1 MITRIIGIN
10 TSTYVNA
17 EMRLDDC
24 DSLQLVGPNNVG
36 KSTLIYTLNFL
47 FIVDGSKMSFSGQR
61 KGDKETIHHY
71 FPTHNQSYILFEIRK
86 NTASY
91 CILVKRDSEG
101 ELEYYRINGEY
112 NHDHFFRKDGQQQR
126 IRKWDEVQDLLAAE
140 GVELYL
146 FKSKTEVFN
155 SVYMR
160 GRRNEAVVWLEES
173 VRTDGLSNNF
183 SKVYRYLINSKLI
196 TNKTLKES
204 LIVADNREH
213 EGLSFSQK
221 NKKDINDLLRINEE
235 IKVIKSI
242 QKDFEEFREVVN
254 LYRAKTRIVSDLVYA
269 FEKQYGGVVQ
279 ALDSGRL
286 EKEKVHQTTLVHL
299 NEKLKP
305 RQEEL
310 NREIGKKES
319 EIELREREFITLQA
333 ELERISSFEE
343 KKFLQ
348 EALRNLDKSRRETEA
363 RLTQVEN
370 QQLDSKQ
377 LEAKLNKLDDHCQI
391 LEQQIGNYDNQL
403 IQKITSKEDT
413 RKLLHTIFSPE
424 FSSLSGD
431 LVKKKVTKTGAALT
445 IFDGEVKLPKD
456 LKLRDIPSAELL
468 KGELKELRKEKSELE
483 KLWGVALNLDKTKK
497 ELARIESEIENT
509 KEKIRLIDSR
519 PELEKKT
526 DVLGKE
532 LRALK
537 SSLNALEDELSKL
550 KKEMAE
556 KTLLLETLREDV
568 RKSEER
574 LHELRNHKQEM
585 EMLGVTPTAYE
596 TTESLDE
603 IYQKIRLANSD
614 RETLKSSRDR
624 GFDQLRFKTNSAIA
638 DETEFIRFIEDEI
651 ACIGDKEKSIDGLLG
666 SISTQFA
673 NPAYTLRK
681 RYEEFKAF
689 VYNRF
694 NDSLAKTRISNIES
708 LRIELVDNK
717 RLLYDLERISAIE
730 NLNAQLAFDFEQ
742 GEDLKILNAYLDTGK
757 TIDFA
762 DLFDIELVLDVKGH
776 VKRVDLKEQ
785 VESDG
790 TDRMIRLVIVM
801 AIINRLAISSPE
813 NKIALFID
821 EIGTI
826 DEQNR
831 PQLVQFCKEHNF
843 IPIFAAPQPYDGF
856 SKYYFIFR
864 SKGKINLNDKQHA
877 VRREE
882 NEAVQKPME
891 EGEGLE
897 VSE

>member
-1 MITRIIGIN
+1 
-10 TSTYVNA
+10 
-17 EMRLDDC
+17 
-24 DSLQLVGPNNVG
+24 
-36 KSTLIYTLNFL
+36 
-47 FIVDGSKMSFSGQR
+47 
-61 KGDKETIHHY
+61 
-71 FPTHNQSYILFEIRK
+71 
-86 NTASY
+86 
-91 CILVKRDSEG
+91 
-101 ELEYYRINGEY
+101 
-112 NHDHFFRKDGQQQR
+112 
-126 IRKWDEVQDLLAAE
+126 
-140 GVELYL
+140 
-146 FKSKTEVFN
+146 
-155 SVYMR
+155 
-160 GRRNEAVVWLEES
+160 
-173 VRTDGLSNNF
+173 
-183 SKVYRYLINSKLI
+183 
-196 TNKTLKES
+196 
-204 LIVADNREH
+204 
-213 EGLSFSQK
+213 
-221 NKKDINDLLRINEE
+221 
-235 IKVIKSI
+235 
-242 QKDFEEFREVVN
+242 
-254 LYRAKTRIVSDLVYA
+254 
-269 FEKQYGGVVQ
+269 
-279 ALDSGRL
+279 
-286 EKEKVHQTTLVHL
+286 
-299 NEKLKP
+299 
-305 RQEEL
+305 
-310 NREIGKKES
+310 
-319 EIELREREFITLQA
+319 
-333 ELERISSFEE
+333 
-343 KKFLQ
+343 
-348 EALRNLDKSRRETEA
+348 
-363 RLTQVEN
+363 
-370 QQLDSKQ
+370 
-377 LEAKLNKLDDHCQI
+377 
-391 LEQQIGNYDNQL
+391 
-403 IQKITSKEDT
+403 
-413 RKLLHTIFSPE
+413 
-424 FSSLSGD
+424 
-431 LVKKKVTKTGAALT
+431 
-445 IFDGEVKLPKD
+445 
-456 LKLRDIPSAELL
+456 
-468 KGELKELRKEKSELE
+468 
-483 KLWGVALNLDKTKK
+483 
-497 ELARIESEIENT
+497 
-509 KEKIRLIDSR
+509 SR

-785 VESDG
+785 VESDV
-790 TDRMIRLVIVM
+790 TDSMIRLVIVM
-801 AIINRLAISSPE
+801 AIIYRLAISSPE

>member
-24 DSLQLVGPNNVG
+24 DSIQLVGPNNVG

-47 FIVDGSKMSFSGQR
+47 FVVDGSKMSFSGQR

-71 FPTHNQSYILFEIRK
+71 FPTHNQSYILFEIK
-86 NTASY
+86 KSTSNY

-101 ELEYYRINGEY
+101 ELEYYRLTGEY
-112 NHDHFFRKDGQQQR
+112 NHDYFFKKDGQQQR
-126 IRKWDEVQDLLAAE
+126 IRKWDEVQEVLVQE

-155 SVYMR
+155 AVYMR
-160 GRRNEAVVWLEES
+160 GRGNDAVIWLEES

-235 IKVIKSI
+235 IKTIKSI

-254 LYRAKTRIVSDLVYA
+254 LYRAKNRIVSDLVYA
-269 FEKQYGGVVQ
+269 FEKQYNGVVQ
-279 ALDSGRL
+279 NLDSARL
-286 EKEKVHQTTLVHL
+286 EKEKVNQTTLIQL

-310 NREIGKKES
+310 NREIGKKET
-319 EIELREREFITLQA
+319 EIELREREFITLQTDL
-333 ELERISSFEE
+333 ELINSFED

-348 EALRNLDKSRRETEA
+348 EALRNLDLKRRETEA

-370 QQLDSKQ
+370 QKLDSKQ
-377 LEAKLNKLDDHCQI
+377 LESKLNRIDEQCQV
-391 LEQQIGNYDNQL
+391 LENQVNNYDNQL
-403 IQKITSKEDT
+403 IQKLAGKDET
-413 RKLLHTIFSPE
+413 RKLLNSILSPE
-424 FSSLSGD
+424 FSSLSSD
-431 LVKKKVTKTGAALT
+431 LVKKKVTKTGT
-445 IFDGEVKLPKD
+445 TMVIFDGEVKLPKD
-456 LKLRDIPSAELL
+456 LKLKDIPSADKL
-468 KGELKELRKEKSELE
+468 KAELKELKKEKAELE
-483 KLWGVALNLDKTKK
+483 KLWSVALNLDKTKK
-497 ELARIESEIENT
+497 ELAKIVGEIDT
-509 KEKIRLIDSR
+509 VKEKIQKLDQK
-519 PELEKKT
+519 PALEQKVE
-526 DVLGKE
+526 VLGKE
-532 LRALK
+532 LRSLK
-537 SSLNALEDELSKL
+537 AELNDLEDGLSKL

-574 LHELRNHKQEM
+574 LHELRNHKHEI
-585 EMLGVTPTAYE
+585 EMLGVTSTAYE

-624 GFDQLRFKTNSAIA
+624 SFDQLRFKTNSALA
-638 DETEFIRFIEDEI
+638 DESEFIRFVEDEL
-651 ACIGDKEKSIDGLLG
+651 ACINDKEKSIDGLLG
-666 SISTQFA
+666 SISTQFS
-673 NPAYTLRK
+673 NPAFNLRK

-689 VYNRF
+689 VHNRF

-730 NLNAQLAFDFEQ
+730 NLNAQLAFEFEQ
-742 GEDLKILNAYLDTGK
+742 GEDLKILNHYLDAGK
-757 TIDFA
+757 TINFA
-762 DLFDIELVLDVKGH
+762 DMFDIELVLDVKGH

-864 SKGKINLNDKQHA
+864 SKGKINLNDRQHA

-882 NEAVQKPME
+882 NESIHNATTPE
-891 EGEGLE
+891 PNA
-897 VSE
+897 